1 MKTYIE
7 IEDIVPIHGI
17 HYEEQETCITYMHND
32 KVALISTNDNSFINK
47 IKKRMQKSPNSY
59 KCFIR
64 CDKANIDNYFFEVP
78 KKLISFRTERPKKEL
93 TEEQRMAFS
102 ERAKQMLK
110 RRYKNEL

>member
-1 MKTYIE
+1 MKTYIQV
-7 IEDIVPIHGI
+7 EDIVPIYGI
-17 HYEEQETCITYMHND
+17 SYEEQETCITYMHKD

-93 TEEQRMAFS
+93 TEEQRKVLS
-102 ERAKQMLK
+102 ERARSIFKK
-110 RRYKNEL
+110 